1 MSESGVIGTKH
12 QKRIAAACTAAL
24 LLLGI
29 ASSNIAVQARV
40 NDAKYDS
47 YVNMNVTSTGH
58 ARYVVPNLYRGDA
71 AYNNVK
77 IYPLVV
83 SGGVDYVPVD
93 IFAQYSYLS
102 VSYSRI
108 GYGFYIS
115 NTRSGSYIAF
125 DLESGTTSTN
135 TLLNVDVKS
144 EMFYSTNYV
153 PGAAVCNV
161 LGLRFESYD
170 DEAGGIRAARVSD
183 ANGKYTLSELV
194 KMYSPVKRTGTE
206 EVPPSSPS
214 SDEQTQNTPAVNED
228 TPPAQP
234 QTPSAQPQTPA
245 QGEQPAHANDKTP
258 AEPVPVDPFE
268 KMAARQVYL
277 FADMTAGEDPDTMFR
292 SLAGRGRHAMFLLA
306 PDENADG
313 QTQYAA
319 AETIR
324 RVLGE
329 GHMLCLAFDVRD
341 KDGNVREGTDI
352 IAELERKNTLLA
364 AYCKRKT
371 RYVYTAHNRNTLIE
385 NGTADALAA
394 HGFVLL
400 PPLTHFNS
408 GTPAKTIADNIR
420 GALPQTART
429 VGICL
434 PANGSYDELF
444 ALFDKYTAFR
454 VRVPDEFM
462 KLPE

>member
-1 MSESGVIGTKH
+1 MIGTKH
-12 QKRIAAACTAAL
+12 GKKIAAACTAAL

-102 VSYSRI
+102 VTYSRI

-115 NTRSGSYIAF
+115 NTRNGSYIAF
-125 DLESGTTSTN
+125 DLDSGTTSTN
-135 TLLNVDVKS
+135 ALLNVDVKS
-144 EMFYSTNYV
+144 ELFYSTNYV

-161 LGLRFESYD
+161 LGIRFESYD
-170 DEAGGIRAARVSD
+170 DEVNGIRAARVSD
-183 ANGKYTLSELV
+183 ASAAHTLSELV
-194 KMYSPVKRTGTE
+194 TMYSPVKRTEPEKEQTTD
-206 EVPPSSPS
+206 PKT
-214 SDEQTQNTPAVNED
+214 DEQTPPTVPAVPD
-228 TPPAQP
+228 GTQISAPP
-234 QTPSAQPQTPA
+234 
-245 QGEQPAHANDKTP
+245 EQPAHSEEKP
-258 AEPVPVDPFE
+258 PEKPQPVDPFE
-268 KMAARQVYL
+268 KLAARQVYL
-277 FADMTAGEDPDTMFR
+277 FADMTAGKDPDTMLR
-292 SLAGRGRHAMFLLA
+292 SLAVRGRRAVFLVS
-306 PDENADG
+306 PEEDADG

-324 RVLGE
+324 RVLTE
-329 GHMLCLAFDVRD
+329 GHLLCLTFDARD
-341 KDGNVREGTDI
+341 KDGIIREDADI
-352 IAELERKNTLLA
+352 IAGLERKNTLLA
-364 AYCKRKT
+364 AYCRRKT
-371 RYVYTAHNRNTLIE
+371 RYVYTARDRNTLIE

-400 PPLTHFNS
+400 PPLTPFNT

-420 GALPQTART
+420 GAQPMTART

-444 ALFDKYTAFR
+444 ALFDKYPAFS